1 MIEFEVESAPEP
13 LGITDAAKAAKLI
26 DNALRH
32 AGLEQWARLYY
43 GRALYEAFLRNP
55 EGFAFPQ

>member
-13 LGITDAAKAAKLI
+13 LDITGMAKAAKLI
-26 DNALRH
+26 DKAMRD

-43 GRALYEAFLRNP
+43 GRVLYEAFLRNP
-55 EGFAFPQ
+55 EDFAFPV